1 MEDDRMM
8 CSAANVDWE
17 NYCMFSDYMY
27 ITNLFWNNFIKWQIF
42 LKIFAGCVK
51 IMDAWILDN

>member
-1 MEDDRMM
+1 MM